1 MTPDLT
7 IRPADPTGP
16 EAATLIARLSAELAA
31 LYPEDT
37 SAGAGDFNPTD
48 LAGPES
54 SFLIAWLDGQ
64 PVGCGALR
72 PMEPG
77 VAEVKRM
84 YVEPAARGRGLSRR
98 LLAELERA
106 AAGMGYTTV
115 RLETGLRQL
124 AAIHLYDTAGYHRIE
139 NYGLY
144 VGNPQSACFEKA
156 LASGAG
162 METFDLS
169 N

>member
-1 MTPDLT
+1 M
-7 IRPADPTGP
+7 PAHFSIAPTDPTGP
-16 EAATLIARLSAELAA
+16 EATTLIARLSAELAA

-37 SAGAGDFNPTD
+37 SAGAGNFNPAD
-48 LAGPES
+48 LAGPGS
-54 SFLIAWLDGQ
+54 TFLIAWLDGQ

-84 YVEPAARGRGLSRR
+84 YVDPAARGRGLSRR

-124 AAIHLYDTAGYHRIE
+124 AAVRLYDSAGYRRIA
-139 NYGLY
+139 NYGCY
-144 VGNPQSACFEKA
+144 SENPQSVCFEKT
-156 LASGAG
+156 LG
-162 METFDLS
+162 
-169 N
+169 